1 MAISLSRSYTK
12 LNGKSARMAEEEV
25 SYATV
30 KFKKKKHSQSEV
42 KKEET
47 VYDEVEVKNEAKEQT
62 PDTNDKTSDRTMS
75 RHHHYK
81 QLACCLGIIC
91 VMLVLGIIAVTVYH
105 LYCKLISDTEDLR
118 RNQTNLILQIH
129 NLTRDSTLLE
139 KQLAENQELKKK
151 NEELETEKKNLT
163 EIIQQKMKTW
173 IELNVS
179 RAQWSID
186 AYCPK
191 DKNNRKCNA
200 CEAGWDHVKSSCYA
214 VNNAKRAKWKTWEEA
229 RENCRGKS
237 SDLAVVINEEEK
249 ETVIKNSWKDD
260 ENKGYWIGLRFED
273 GKWKWLDG
281 RNLTNSSWINQPPSD
296 GHCAISVQDEGF
308 KSVSCDEKNAWIC
321 KKKALSV

>member
-1 MAISLSRSYTK
+1 
-12 LNGKSARMAEEEV
+12 MAEEEV

-30 KFKKKKHSQSEV
+30 KFKKKKHSTKV

-47 VYDEVEVKNEAKEQT
+47 VYDEVEVKMSKGANEAKEQT

-75 RHHHYK
+75 RHGHYK

-91 VMLVLGIIAVTVYH
+91 VMLVLGIIAVTVY
-105 LYCKLISDTEDLR
+105 
-118 RNQTNLILQIH
+118 Q
-129 NLTRDSTLLE
+129 
-139 KQLAENQELKKK
+139 NQELEKK
-151 NEELETEKKNLT
+151 NEELETEKKHLT
-163 EIIQQKMKTW
+163 EQIQQMTTPW

-191 DKNNRKCNA
+191 DKNNGKCNA
-200 CEAGWDHVKSSCYA
+200 CQAHWDHVESSCYA
-214 VNNAKRAKWKTWEEA
+214 VNNAKPAEWKTWEEA
-229 RENCRGKS
+229 RKNCRGKS
-237 SDLAVVINEEEK
+237 SDLAVVVNEEEK
-249 ETVIKNSWKDD
+249 ETVSEKSWKDN
-260 ENKGYWIGLRFED
+260 ENKVYWIGLRVED

-281 RNLTNSSWINQPPSD
+281 RDAANSSWINQPPSD
-296 GHCAISVQDEGF
+296 GHCAISVQHEGF

>member
-1 MAISLSRSYTK
+1 
-12 LNGKSARMAEEEV
+12 MAEEEV

-30 KFKKKKHSQSEV
+30 KFKKKKHSTKV

-47 VYDEVEVKNEAKEQT
+47 VYDEVEVKMSKGENEAKEKT

-75 RHHHYK
+75 RHRHYK

-91 VMLVLGIIAVTVYH
+91 VMLVLGIIAVTVYQ
-105 LYCKLISDTEDLR
+105 K
-118 RNQTNLILQIH
+118 
-129 NLTRDSTLLE
+129 
-139 KQLAENQELKKK
+139 NQELEKK
-151 NEELETEKKNLT
+151 NEELETEKKNLK
-163 EIIQQKMKTW
+163 EIIEQMTTRRD
-173 IELNVS
+173 ELNVS

-191 DKNNRKCNA
+191 EKNSNNRKCNA
-200 CEAGWDHVKSSCYA
+200 CQAGWLYFEPSCY
-214 VNNAKRAKWKTWEEA
+214 VVHNAERAEWKTWEEA

-249 ETVIKNSWKDD
+249 KNVSKNSWKDN
-260 ENKGYWIGLRFED
+260 ENKRYWIGLRVED

-281 RNLTNSSWINQPPSD
+281 RNLTDSSWMNQPPSD

-308 KSVSCDEKNAWIC
+308 KSVRCDETNPWIC
-321 KKKALSV
+321 NKKALSV

>member
-1 MAISLSRSYTK
+1 
-12 LNGKSARMAEEEV
+12 MAEEEV

-30 KFKKKKHSQSEV
+30 KFKKKKHSTKV

-47 VYDEVEVKNEAKEQT
+47 VYDEVEVKMSKGANEAKEQT

-75 RHHHYK
+75 RHGHYK

-105 LYCKLISDTEDLR
+105 LYCKLSSDTEDLR

-163 EIIQQKMKTW
+163 EIIQQMTTPW
-173 IELNVS
+173 NELNVS

-191 DKNNRKCNA
+191 EKNNRKCNA
-200 CEAGWDHVKSSCYA
+200 CQAGWLYFESSCYA
-214 VNNAKRAKWKTWEEA
+214 FHNAKRAEWKTWEEA
-229 RENCRGKS
+229 RENCRGKI
-237 SDLAVVINEEEK
+237 SDLPVVINEDEK
-249 ETVIKNSWKDD
+249 KTVSKKSWKYD
-260 ENKGYWIGLRFED
+260 ENKGYWIGLRVED
-273 GKWKWLDG
+273 GIWKWLDG
-281 RNLTNSSWINQPPSD
+281 RNLTNSSWMNQPPSD
-296 GHCAISVQDEGF
+296 GHCAISVQNEGF
-308 KSVSCDEKNAWIC
+308 KSVRCAEKNPWIC
-321 KKKALSV
+321 NKKALSV

>member
-1 MAISLSRSYTK
+1 
-12 LNGKSARMAEEEV
+12 MAEEEV

-30 KFKKKKHSQSEV
+30 KFKKKKHSTKV

-47 VYDEVEVKNEAKEQT
+47 VYDEVEVKMSKGENEAKEKT

-75 RHHHYK
+75 RHRHYK

-105 LYCKLISDTEDLR
+105 LYCKLSSDTEDLR

-139 KQLAENQELKKK
+139 KQLAEKNQELEKK
-151 NEELETEKKNLT
+151 NEELETEKKNLK
-163 EIIQQKMKTW
+163 EIIEQMTTRRD
-173 IELNVS
+173 ELNVS

-191 DKNNRKCNA
+191 EKNSNNRKCNA
-200 CEAGWDHVKSSCYA
+200 CQAGWLYFEPSCY
-214 VNNAKRAKWKTWEEA
+214 VVHNAERAEWKTWEEA

-249 ETVIKNSWKDD
+249 KNVSKNSWKDN
-260 ENKGYWIGLRFED
+260 ENKRYWIGLRVED

-281 RNLTNSSWINQPPSD
+281 RNLTDSSWMNQPPSD

-308 KSVSCDEKNAWIC
+308 KSVRCDETNPWIC
-321 KKKALSV
+321 NKKALSV